1 MDAIA
6 LLKDDHK
13 LMRACAARPMDLTAL
28 GSKMMLRKQALLGKR
43 R

>member
-13 LMRACAARPMDLTAL
+13 TVEDLFKKFEAL
-28 GSKMMLRKQALLGKR
+28 GPRAVKGR
-43 R
+43 RDIVDRVIRP